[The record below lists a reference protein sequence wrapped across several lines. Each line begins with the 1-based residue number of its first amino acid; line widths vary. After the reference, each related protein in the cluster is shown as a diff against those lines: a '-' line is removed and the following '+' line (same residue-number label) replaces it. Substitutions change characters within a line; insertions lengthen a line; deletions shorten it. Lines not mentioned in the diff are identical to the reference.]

1 MKINSA
7 TKMNDTDAP
16 YVNYA
21 AVGLSAVKK
30 IHAAGMH
37 AHLTGRDLE
46 AYTVCGK
53 GSPPAA
59 DVEHL
64 TALLQRMLS
73 NP

>member
-1 MKINSA
+1 MKINSV
-7 TKMNDTDAP
+7 TKVSNVNSP
-16 YVNYA
+16 YVDYA
-21 AVGLSAVKK
+21 ARGLNAIKK

-46 AYTVCGK
+46 AYTSCGK

-64 TALLQRMLS
+64 TALLQRMLGD
-73 NP
+73 

>member
-1 MKINSA
+1 MKIDLA
-7 TKMNDTDAP
+7 TKKNNTNVP

-21 AVGLSAVKK
+21 AVGLNAVKK

-37 AHLTGRDLE
+37 AQLTGRDLE

-53 GSPPAA
+53 GSPLEA

-64 TALLQRMLS
+64 TALLQRMLGEG
-73 NP
+73 

>member
-1 MKINSA
+1 MKIDLA
-7 TKMNDTDAP
+7 TKKNNTNVP

-37 AHLTGRDLE
+37 AQLTGRDLE
-46 AYTVCGK
+46 AYTSCGK

-59 DVEHL
+59 DVDHL
-64 TALLQRMLS
+64 TALLQRMLGDH
-73 NP
+73 